1 MSNISTQRWLLDR
14 RLMLRGI
21 GATLALPMLDAM
33 RPLLA
38 ASSAAANF
46 PVRLAMLYM
55 PNGVRENRWTPE
67 GSGSRFKL
75 SPILS
80 PLEAH
85 RDDLL
90 ILTGLQNKASFSG
103 DGHYVKTGGWLT
115 GTTISKTT
123 GSDINAG
130 GMSMDQIAASHIGH
144 TTKIPSL
151 ELGTEP
157 VATGIDTNVNYT
169 RLYASHISWKTP
181 TVPLPC
187 ENNPRVAFDRLFR
200 TRSSTG
206 EKQAADQQSVLDL
219 VRDDARRLQTKLGQ
233 DDRQKLDQYLESIR
247 EVERRI
253 EQEANSLGAGEN
265 LSPEI
270 AASMDALDKRIS
282 QAMGKA
288 SREEEL
294 SALPRFNHAEHS
306 RIMLDLM
313 VLALWSDTTRV
324 STFMFGNDVT
334 NRNFSFI
341 DGVNGGHHS
350 ISHHQNIPGQLDQ
363 YEKINTWHAEQY
375 AYMLGQ
381 MKAIK
386 EGDGTL
392 LDHSMVA
399 FGSPIRDGNSHNP
412 RNVPIVL
419 AGNAN
424 GQIRTGRH
432 LEFDSGT
439 PLCSL
444 WISMLEKAGVKTPKL
459 ADADSGL
466 RGV

>member
-1 MSNISTQRWLLDR
+1 MANIQTRRWQLER
-14 RLMLRGI
+14 RTFLKGL
-21 GATLALPMLDAM
+21 GATLALPVLEAM
-33 RPLLA
+33 RPLMA
-38 ASSAAANF
+38 QGAGAGF
-46 PVRLAMLYM
+46 PVRIAMLYM
-55 PNGVRENRWTPE
+55 PNGVRQDRWTPE

-80 PLEAH
+80 PLEKH
-85 RDDLL
+85 REDLL

-115 GTTISKTT
+115 GTTIAKTT

-130 GMSMDQIAASHIGH
+130 GISMDQIAAQTIGRD
-144 TTKIPSL
+144 TKLPSL

-169 RLYASHISWKTP
+169 RLYASHVSWKTP

-187 ENNPRVAFDRLFR
+187 EINPRVAFDRLFR
-200 TRSSTG
+200 TRSANG

-219 VRDDARRLQTKLGQ
+219 VRDDAKRLQTKLGAS
-233 DDRQKLDQYLESIR
+233 DRQKLDQYLESIR

-253 EQEANSLGAGEN
+253 EQEAKQLGAGEN
-265 LSPEI
+265 LSPELGKQL
-270 AASMDALDKRIS
+270 DALDKRIS
-282 QAMGKA
+282 KAMGKA

-294 SALPRFNHAEHS
+294 NSLPRFDHGEHS

-313 VLALWSDTTRV
+313 VLAFWSDSTRV

-350 ISHHQNIPGQLDQ
+350 ISHHQNSDSQLDQ
-363 YEKINTWHAEQY
+363 YEKINRWHTEQY
-375 AYMLGQ
+375 AYMLER

-412 RNVPIVL
+412 RNVPIVV
-419 AGNAN
+419 AGKA
-424 GQIRTGRH
+424 GGKLRSGRH
-432 LEFDSGT
+432 LEFDEGT

-444 WISMLEKAGVKTPKL
+444 WLSMLEMAGAPTSKL
-459 ADADSGL
+459 ADATSGL

>member
-1 MSNISTQRWLLDR
+1 MANIQTQRWMIDR
-14 RLMLRGI
+14 RRMLKGI
-21 GATLALPMLDAM
+21 GATFALPVLDAM
-33 RPLLA
+33 RPLMA
-38 ASSAAANF
+38 QTTASGF
-46 PVRLAMLYM
+46 PVRMAMLYM
-55 PNGVRENRWTPE
+55 PNGVCADRWTPS
-67 GSGSRFKL
+67 GSGSKFKL

-85 RDDLL
+85 REELL

-130 GMSMDQIAASHIGH
+130 GMSMDQIAAEKIGR
-144 TTKIPSL
+144 TCKLPSL

-187 ENNPRVAFDRLFR
+187 ELNPRVAFDRLFR
-200 TRSSTG
+200 TRSVSG
-206 EKQAADQQSVLDL
+206 EKQTADQQSVLDL
-219 VRDDARRLQTKLGQ
+219 VRDDAKRLQKNLGASDQ
-233 DDRQKLDQYLESIR
+233 QKIEQYLESIR

-253 EQEANSLGAGEN
+253 EQEALALGAGEN
-265 LSPEI
+265 LSPELLKQL
-270 AASMDALDKRIS
+270 DALDKRIS
-282 QAMGKA
+282 ASMGKA
-288 SREEEL
+288 NREEEL
-294 SALPRFNHAEHS
+294 NSLPRFDHTEHS
-306 RIMLDLM
+306 RIMMDLM
-313 VLALWSDTTRV
+313 VLAFWSDSTRV
-324 STFMFGNDVT
+324 ATFMFGNDVT

-350 ISHHQNIPGQLDQ
+350 ISHHQNHADQLDQ
-363 YEKINTWHAEQY
+363 YEKINHWHTEQY
-375 AYMLGQ
+375 AYMLER
-381 MKAIK
+381 MKNIK
-386 EGDGTL
+386 EGEGSL

-399 FGSPIRDGNSHNP
+399 FGSPIRDGNSHDP
-412 RNVPIVL
+412 RNVPIVI
-419 AGNAN
+419 AGKAN
-424 GQIRTGRH
+424 GQLRTGRH
-432 LEFDSGT
+432 MEFDDGT

-444 WISMLEKAGVKTPKL
+444 WLSMLKKAGAKTNEL
-459 ADADSGL
+459 GDATTGL

>member
-1 MSNISTQRWLLDR
+1 MANIQTRRWQLER
-14 RLMLRGI
+14 RTMLKGM
-21 GATLALPMLDAM
+21 GATLALPILDAM
-33 RPLLA
+33 RPLMA
-38 ASSAAANF
+38 RTTGGSAH

-55 PNGVRENRWTPE
+55 PNGVRADRWTPDGT
-67 GSGSRFKL
+67 GSKFKL

-85 RDDLL
+85 REDLL
-90 ILTGLQNKASFSG
+90 VLTGLQNKASFSG

-115 GTTISKTT
+115 GTTIAKTT

-130 GMSMDQIAASHIGH
+130 GISMDQIAADQIGRDC
-144 TTKIPSL
+144 KLPSL

-187 ENNPRVAFDRLFR
+187 EINPRVAFDRLFR
-200 TRSSTG
+200 TRSATG
-206 EKQAADQQSVLDL
+206 EKKAADQQSVLDL
-219 VRDDARRLQTKLGQ
+219 VRSDAKRLQSKLGQ
-233 DDRQKLDQYLESIR
+233 SDRQKIEQYLESIR

-253 EQEANSLGAGEN
+253 EQEATALGAGEN
-265 LSPEI
+265 LPPD
-270 AASMDALDKRIS
+270 MLKHLDVVDKRIS
-282 QAMGKA
+282 EAMGKA

-294 SALPRFNHAEHS
+294 NSRPRFDHSEHS

-313 VLALWSDTTRV
+313 VLAFWSDSTRV

-334 NRNFSFI
+334 NRNFSFL
-341 DGVNGGHHS
+341 DGVNDGHHS
-350 ISHHQNIPGQLDQ
+350 LSHHQNNADMLDQ
-363 YEKINTWHAEQY
+363 YEKINHWHVQQY
-375 AYMLGQ
+375 AYMLER
-381 MKAIK
+381 MKEIK
-386 EGDGTL
+386 EGEGTL

-412 RNVPIVL
+412 RNVPIVI

-424 GQIRTGRH
+424 DRLKTGRH
-432 LEFDSGT
+432 LEFDEGT

-444 WISMLEKAGVKTPKL
+444 WLSLLEKAGVKTNEL
-459 ADADSGL
+459 ADATSPL

>member
-1 MSNISTQRWLLDR
+1 M
-14 RLMLRGI
+14 
-21 GATLALPMLDAM
+21 
-33 RPLLA
+33 
-38 ASSAAANF
+38 
-46 PVRLAMLYM
+46 AMLYM
-55 PNGVRENRWTPE
+55 PNGVREDRWTPD
-67 GSGSRFKL
+67 GTGDRFKL

-80 PLEAH
+80 PLEKH
-85 RDDLL
+85 REEIL

-130 GMSMDQIAASHIGH
+130 GVSMDQIAAMEIGR

-187 ENNPRVAFDRLFR
+187 ELNPRVAFDRLFR
-200 TRSSTG
+200 TRSANG

-219 VRDDARRLQTKLGQ
+219 VRDDAKRLQTKLGS

-253 EQEANSLGAGEN
+253 EQEADSLGSGQN
-265 LSPEI
+265 LSPDVLKSLDE
-270 AASMDALDKRIS
+270 LDKRIS
-282 QAMGKA
+282 KAMGKA

-294 SALPRFNHAEHS
+294 NALPRFDHGEHS

-313 VLALWSDTTRV
+313 VLAFWSDSTRV

-350 ISHHQNIPGQLDQ
+350 ISHHQNLADQLDQ
-363 YEKINTWHAEQY
+363 YERINRWHTEQY
-375 AYMLGQ
+375 AYMLDK
-381 MKAIK
+381 MKGIR

-412 RNVPIVL
+412 RNVPIVV
-419 AGNAN
+419 AGSAN
-424 GQIRTGRH
+424 GQLRTGRH
-432 LEFDSGT
+432 LEFDEGT

-444 WISMLEKAGVKTPKL
+444 WISMLDKAGVKTPSL

>member
-1 MSNISTQRWLLDR
+1 MSHISTNRWLLDR
-14 RLMLRGI
+14 RLMLKGI
-21 GATLALPMLDAM
+21 GATLALPVLDAM
-33 RPLLA
+33 RPLMA
-38 ASSAAANF
+38 APGTGGY
-46 PVRLAMLYM
+46 PVRMAMLYM

-67 GSGSRFKL
+67 GTGNRFKL

-80 PLEAH
+80 PLEKH
-85 RDDLL
+85 REDILV
-90 ILTGLQNKASFSG
+90 LTGLQNKASFSG

-130 GMSMDQIAASHIGH
+130 GVSMDQHAAMAIGSKN
-144 TTKIPSL
+144 KIPSL

-187 ENNPRVAFDRLFR
+187 EINPRVAFDRLFR
-200 TRSSTG
+200 TRSANG

-219 VRDDARRLQTKLGQ
+219 VRDDAKRLQSKLSRE
-233 DDRQKLDQYLESIR
+233 DRQKLDQYLESIR

-253 EQEANSLGAGEN
+253 GQEADSLGSGQN
-265 LSPEI
+265 LSPEV
-270 AASMDALDKRIS
+270 AKSMDELDKRIS
-282 QAMGKA
+282 KAMGKA

-294 SALPRFNHAEHS
+294 NSLPRFDHGEHS

-313 VLALWSDTTRV
+313 VLAFWSDSTRV

-334 NRNFSFI
+334 NRNFSFL
-341 DGVNGGHHS
+341 DGVEGGHHS
-350 ISHHQNIPGQLDQ
+350 ISHHQNKDDQLDQ
-363 YEKINTWHAEQY
+363 YEKINTWHTEQY
-375 AYMLGQ
+375 AYMLDR

-412 RNVPIVL
+412 RNVPIVV
-419 AGNAN
+419 AGGAN
-424 GQIRTGRH
+424 GQLRTGRH
-432 LEFDSGT
+432 LEFDEGT

-444 WISMLEKAGVKTPKL
+444 WISMLDKAGVKTPNL

>member
-1 MSNISTQRWLLDR
+1 MANYQSNRWQLER
-14 RLMLRGI
+14 RSFLKGI

-33 RPLLA
+33 QPLRA
-38 ASSAAANF
+38 QATGRAF
-46 PVRLAMLYM
+46 PVRIAMLYM
-55 PNGVRENRWTPE
+55 PNGVRQDRWTPE

-75 SPILS
+75 SPILT
-80 PLEAH
+80 PLEKH
-85 RDDLL
+85 REEILV
-90 ILTGLQNKASFSG
+90 LTGLQNKASFSG

-115 GTTISKTT
+115 GTTIAKTT

-130 GMSMDQIAASHIGH
+130 GISMDQIAAQKIGRD
-144 TTKIPSL
+144 TKLPSL

-187 ENNPRVAFDRLFR
+187 EINPRVAFDRLFR
-200 TRSSTG
+200 TRSAGG

-219 VRDDARRLQTKLGQ
+219 VRDDAKRLQTKLGAS
-233 DDRQKLDQYLESIR
+233 DRQKLDQYLESIR

-253 EQEANSLGAGEN
+253 EQEANQLGAGEN
-265 LSPEI
+265 LSPELTTQL
-270 AASMDALDKRIS
+270 DALDKRIS
-282 QAMGKA
+282 KAMGKA

-294 SALPRFNHAEHS
+294 NSLPRFDHGEHS

-313 VLALWSDTTRV
+313 VLAFWSDSTRV

-350 ISHHQNIPGQLDQ
+350 ISHHQNNGDQLDQ
-363 YEKINTWHAEQY
+363 YEKINRWHTEQY
-375 AYMLGQ
+375 AYMLDR
-381 MKAIK
+381 MKSIK

-392 LDHSMVA
+392 LDNSMVA
-399 FGSPIRDGNSHNP
+399 FGSPIRDGNAHNP
-412 RNVPIVL
+412 RNVPIVV
-419 AGNAN
+419 AGTA
-424 GQIRTGRH
+424 GGKLRSGRH
-432 LEFDSGT
+432 LEFDEGT

-444 WISMLEKAGVKTPKL
+444 WLSMLDLAGAPASKL
-459 ADADSGL
+459 ADATSGL

>member
-1 MSNISTQRWLLDR
+1 MSYISTRRWEIDR
-14 RLMLRGI
+14 RTMLKGI

-33 RPLLA
+33 RPLA
-38 ASSAAANF
+38 AQSAGASGH
-46 PVRLAMLYM
+46 PVRLALLYM
-55 PNGVRENRWTPE
+55 PNGVRADRWTPD
-67 GSGSRFKL
+67 GSGTRFKL

-80 PLEAH
+80 PLEKH
-85 RDDLL
+85 REDLL
-90 ILTGLQNKASFSG
+90 ILTGLQNRASFSR

-130 GMSMDQIAASHIGH
+130 GISMDQLAANELGR
-144 TTKIPSL
+144 TTKLPSL

-157 VATGIDTNVNYT
+157 VATGIDSNVNYT

-187 ENNPRVAFDRLFR
+187 EINPRVAFDRLFR
-200 TRSSTG
+200 TGAATG
-206 EKQAADQQSVLDL
+206 VKQASDQQSVLDL
-219 VRDDARRLQTKLGQ
+219 VRADARRLQSKLGS
-233 DDRQKLDQYLESIR
+233 DDRQKLEQYLESIR

-253 EQEANSLGAGEN
+253 SQEAASLGSGEN
-265 LSPEI
+265 LAPEYVKQL
-270 AASMDALDKRIS
+270 DELDKRIS
-282 QAMGKA
+282 KVMGKA

-294 SALPRFNHAEHS
+294 NSRPRFDHGEHS

-334 NRNFSFI
+334 NRNFTFL
-341 DGVNGGHHS
+341 DGVKGGHHS
-350 ISHHQNIPGQLDQ
+350 ISHHQNIADQLDQ
-363 YEKINTWHAEQY
+363 YERINLWHTQQY
-375 AYMLGQ
+375 AYMLDR
-381 MKAIK
+381 MKSIP
-386 EGDGTL
+386 EGAGTL

-412 RNVPIVL
+412 RNVPIVI

-424 GQIRTGRH
+424 GQLRTGRH
-432 LEFDSGT
+432 LEFDEGT

-444 WISMLEKAGVKTPKL
+444 WISMLEKAGVKTKEL
-459 ADADSGL
+459 GDATSGL